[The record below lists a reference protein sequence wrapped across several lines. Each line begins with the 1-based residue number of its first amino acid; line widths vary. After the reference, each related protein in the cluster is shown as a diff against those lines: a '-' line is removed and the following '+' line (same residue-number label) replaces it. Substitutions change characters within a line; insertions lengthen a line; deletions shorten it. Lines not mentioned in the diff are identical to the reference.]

1 MARPKKTEAEKAA
14 TLAAKNER
22 RRLARAASKPEPKPA
37 PEVKKSAPKV
47 EPETRTT
54 PENTTLATA
63 HDCRSMIVEW
73 GEFINETV
81 FAPESERLGLSGLP
95 ALALAADDGALTSYG
110 SRLLMALN
118 AQMAAAD
125 ALSVVEVEASAIR
138 AEREEIDTRRIEY
151 RAQLSAAL
159 DSIASGKSSLSDH
172 PDCGAIPLLLERMDA
187 NVAEID
193 SRINALQI
201 SSLQNASNEAINA
214 TTRLQ
219 HDLVVE
225 CRLSRANALERAALA
240 VLRTQADADEKRNV
254 FNTQYKPS
262 RLWGHLLSMSGAVE
276 CLRASRS
283 VPYANE

>member
-22 RRLARAASKPEPKPA
+22 RRLARATSKPEPKPA
-37 PEVKKSAPKV
+37 PKV
-47 EPETRTT
+47 EPETRAE
-54 PENTTLATA
+54 PENTTVATAQNSA
-63 HDCRSMIVEW
+63 HDCRAIVIEW
-73 GEFINETV
+73 GQFINETV
-81 FAPESERLGLSGLP
+81 FALESEHLGLSGLP
-95 ALALAADDGALTSYG
+95 VLALADDDGTLTSDG

-138 AEREEIDTRRIEY
+138 AEREEIDTRRSEY

-201 SSLQNASNEAINA
+201 SSLQNASNEARNA
-214 TTRLQ
+214 TVRLQ

-225 CRLSRANALERAALA
+225 CRLSRIEALERAALA
-240 VLRTQADADEKRNV
+240 VLRVQADADEKRNV
-254 FNTQYKPS
+254 FSTKYKPS
-262 RLWGHLLSMSGAVE
+262 RLWGHLIASHGAVE
-276 CLRASRS
+276 CMRASRS
-283 VPYANE
+283 VPYAND